1 MTRLHGTALRTAAT
15 VVLMH
20 SLCIAGAHAETDART
35 AIEEQASRQAGIYAS
50 RGVSVPEG
58 YVLDR
63 SLLSYT
69 IILPRE
75 FKQSLAKLGARD
87 RWLDIGAGE
96 GRAILDY
103 GTAKYDIVFQG
114 LERGDKRAKAVAIS
128 IEDRRTP
135 RWHQAVESLERGQIE
150 YLFGKRL
157 REYSVAELGR
167 FQLITD
173 VMGAFSYTRDLALFM
188 EKTLGFLEV
197 GGAFYTVLQ
206 DVRPAEGTS
215 RPFYP
220 GASFLTELVG
230 SDGAELK
237 VCSWLKRIGCAEVTC
252 EARPQTAP
260 PIEVYGIRK
269 VCEQVAVP
277 PLELVH
283 FQAGT
288 PPERRFKALAAPAP

>member
-1 MTRLHGTALRTAAT
+1 MASLHGTALRTAAAI
-15 VVLMH
+15 VLH
-20 SLCIAGAHAETDART
+20 CVCIAGAHSEPV
-35 AIEEQASRQAGIYAS
+35 ASPALEGEASKQAGIYAS
-50 RGVSVPEG
+50 RGASVPEG

-69 IILPRE
+69 IVLPGE
-75 FKQSLAKLGARD
+75 FKEALAKLGPQD

-103 GTAKYDIVFQG
+103 GTGKYDIVFEG
-114 LERGDKRAKAVAIS
+114 LERGGKRAKAVAIS

-135 RWHQAVESLERGQIE
+135 RWRETVERLGPQQIE
-150 YLFGKRL
+150 YRFGKRL

-206 DVRPAEGTS
+206 DVRTAAGTNK
-215 RPFYP
+215 PHYP
-220 GASFLTELVG
+220 GASFLTELIA
-230 SDGAELK
+230 SDNSELK
-237 VCSWLKRIGCAEVTC
+237 VCAWLKRIGCVEATC

-260 PIEVYGIRK
+260 PTEVYGMRK
-269 VCEQVAVP
+269 VCEQVSVP

-283 FQAGT
+283 FEAGT
-288 PPERRFKALAAPAP
+288 PPERRFRALAEASR